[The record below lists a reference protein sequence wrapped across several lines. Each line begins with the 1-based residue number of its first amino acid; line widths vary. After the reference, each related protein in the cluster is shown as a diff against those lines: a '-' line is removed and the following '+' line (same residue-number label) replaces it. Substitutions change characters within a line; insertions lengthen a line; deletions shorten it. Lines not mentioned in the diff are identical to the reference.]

1 MPSLRAKLTAYY
13 LAILAV
19 VLVVL
24 GVAIYTLISRGLL
37 ETIDDSLSFQA
48 TSIEQRITTG
58 ESLPE
63 THALRSNQLTVSLHL
78 IQLIDSNGNISDEM
92 ALKPEYAIPVDVTKL
107 RQIPMGDTTHD
118 TYVLPSGEP
127 LRVATRHARDVDGD
141 SYFIRIGG
149 SLGALRAARS
159 RLLLLLLLGV
169 LATLVIGSY
178 GGLLLANQALRP
190 VDRITRAAEQIG
202 AGDLSERVPTP
213 PQMDEIGRLATT
225 FNHMIARL
233 EAAFERQKQ
242 FTSDVSHELRTPLAV
257 MRGDIE
263 IALRRTRSAEEY
275 QQVLASSLE
284 EIIRLSRLVEELLT
298 LARADAGR
306 TQIKCEP
313 ISLDKLC
320 AQMVDYI
327 LPLATQRDQILTYEG
342 PDKDVVIN
350 GDLNRLKQLLLNLL
364 DNAIKYT
371 EKNGRVTLY
380 LTSTSSDAII
390 EVRDTG
396 RGIPKEDLP
405 HIFDRFFRRSKSAT
419 DRSATGFGLG
429 LSIVKWIVDAHGG
442 TIKAESEPGKG
453 TTFRLKFPLY
463 RQPSDKPV
471 KAGAVELA
479 RPLIKT

>member
-24 GVAIYTLISRGLL
+24 GIAIYTLISRSLL

-48 TSIEQRITTG
+48 TTIEQRLKGGG
-58 ESLPE
+58 EFQPE
-63 THALRSNQLTVSLHL
+63 SHALRSNQLAVSLHL
-78 IQLIDSNGNISDEM
+78 IQLIDSDGRVSDEM
-92 ALKPEYAIPVDVTKL
+92 ALKTEYAIPVDVTQL
-107 RQIPMGDTTHD
+107 RGIPVGSTTHE
-118 TYVLPSGEP
+118 TFVLPSGEP
-127 LRVATRHARDVDGD
+127 LRVATRHARDADGD
-141 SYFIRIGG
+141 AYYIRIGG
-149 SLGALRAARS
+149 SLGALQAARS
-159 RLLLLLLLGV
+159 RLLLVLLLGV

-263 IALRRTRSAEEY
+263 IALRRTRSADEY

-306 TQIKCEP
+306 TQLKREP

-320 AQMVDYI
+320 GDMVDYI

-342 PDKDVVIN
+342 PGRDVVMN
-350 GDLNRLKQLLLNLL
+350 GDINRLKQLLLNLL

-371 EKNGRVTLY
+371 EKNGRVTLA
-380 LTSTSSDAII
+380 LTSTPSQAII

-405 HIFDRFFRRSKSAT
+405 HIFDRFFRRSKST
-419 DRSATGFGLG
+419 PDRTAVGFGLG
-429 LSIVKWIVDAHGG
+429 LSIVKWIVDSHGG
-442 TIKAESEPGKG
+442 TIEAESEPGKG
-453 TTFRLKFPLY
+453 TTFRLKLPLY
-463 RQPSDKPV
+463 QRPSDKTLKASPV
-471 KAGAVELA
+471 EVAHG
-479 RPLIKT
+479 R